1 VQGCGRSPTAALQ
14 HQSAATQGAVLVG
27 RYTESVCKLCRR
39 EGLKLFLKGD
49 RCFTVKCAIEKRNYP
64 PGEHGQRRSKPS
76 EYGLQL
82 REKQKMKRLYGI
94 QEAQF
99 RTYFEMAE
107 RQKGVTGENL
117 VRLLEQRLDNV
128 VHRLGFGASR
138 AQARMLIGHGHVLVN
153 GRRVTI
159 SSFLLRAGDVVEVRP
174 ASRDREVIQVALEG
188 AKKRRIPSWLELD
201 AATFKGTVR
210 SLPSKEE
217 MAIPVQ
223 EQLVVALYS
232 K

>member
-1 VQGCGRSPTAALQ
+1 VARHTDP
-14 HQSAATQGAVLVG
+14 
-27 RYTESVCKLCRR
+27 VCKLCRR
-39 EGLKLFLKGD
+39 EGMKLFLKGD
-49 RCFTVKCAIEKRNYP
+49 RCFSQKCAVEKRNYP
-64 PGEHGQRRSKPS
+64 PGSHGQRRSKPS

-82 REKQKMKRLYGI
+82 REKQKMKRIYGVL
-94 QEAQF
+94 ERQF

-107 RQKGVTGENL
+107 RQKGITGENL

-128 VHRLGFGASR
+128 VHRLGFAASR
-138 AQARMLIGHGHVLVN
+138 AQARTLVLHGHFRLN

-159 SSFLLRAGDVVEVRP
+159 PSVLVRAGDVLEAQPR
-174 ASRDREVIQVALEG
+174 SRDLDVIKAALEG
-188 AKKRRIPSWLELD
+188 AKKRRVPSWLSLD
-201 AATFKGTVR
+201 AANFKGTVLT
-210 SLPSKEE
+210 LPSKEE

>member
-1 VQGCGRSPTAALQ
+1 
-14 HQSAATQGAVLVG
+14 
-27 RYTESVCKLCRR
+27 
-39 EGLKLFLKGD
+39 
-49 RCFTVKCAIEKRNYP
+49 
-64 PGEHGQRRSKPS
+64 
-76 EYGLQL
+76 
-82 REKQKMKRLYGI
+82 MKRIYGI
-94 QEAQF
+94 QETQF
-99 RTYFEMAE
+99 RNYFEMAE
-107 RQKGVTGENL
+107 RQKGITGENL

-138 AQARMLIGHGHVLVN
+138 AQARMLIVHGHMRVN

-159 SSFLLRAGDVVEVRP
+159 PAHLVRAGDVVEVTP
-174 ASRDREVIQVALEG
+174 ASRDREAIKIALEG
-188 AKKRRIPSWLELD
+188 AKKRRVPSWLELD

-210 SLPSKEE
+210 SLPGKEE

>member
-1 VQGCGRSPTAALQ
+1 MARHIGP
-14 HQSAATQGAVLVG
+14 
-27 RYTESVCKLCRR
+27 VCKLCRR

-49 RCFTVKCAIEKRNYP
+49 RCFTLKCAIEKRNYP
-64 PGEHGQRRSKPS
+64 PGAHGQRRSKHS

-94 QEAQF
+94 LETQF
-99 RTYFEMAE
+99 RSYFRMAE
-107 RQKGVTGENL
+107 RQKGITGENL

-128 VHRLGFGASR
+128 VHRLGLGASR
-138 AQARMLIGHGHVLVN
+138 AQARMLIVHGHIRVN

-159 SSFLLRAGDVVEVRP
+159 PSYLLRAGDVVEVQP
-174 ASRDREVIQVALEG
+174 ASREIDGIKAALEG
-188 AKKRRIPSWLELD
+188 AKKRRVPSWLELD
-201 AATFKGTVR
+201 AANFKGTVR

>member
-1 VQGCGRSPTAALQ
+1 MA
-14 HQSAATQGAVLVG
+14 
-27 RYTESVCKLCRR
+27 RYTEPVCKLCRR

-49 RCFTVKCAIEKRNYP
+49 RCFSIKCALEKRNYP
-64 PGEHGQRRSKPS
+64 PGEHGQRRSKAS
-76 EYGLQL
+76 DYGLQL
-82 REKQKMKRLYGI
+82 REKQKMKRIYGVL
-94 QEAQF
+94 ETQF
-99 RTYFEMAE
+99 RTYFKMAA

-128 VHRLGFGASR
+128 VQRLGFGASR
-138 AQARMLIGHGHVLVN
+138 AQARMLIGHGHIQVN

-159 SSFLLRAGDVVEVRP
+159 PSYLLRAGDVVEVAP
-174 ASRDREVIQVALEG
+174 TSRDRDAITAALEG
-188 AKKRRIPSWLELD
+188 AKKRRVPSWLELD
-201 AATFKGTVR
+201 AANFKGTVV
-210 SLPSKEE
+210 SLPSKDE

>member
-1 VQGCGRSPTAALQ
+1 
-14 HQSAATQGAVLVG
+14 VG
-27 RYTESVCKLCRR
+27 RQTDPVCKLCRR

-49 RCFTVKCAIEKRNYP
+49 RCFTLKCAIEKRAYP

-82 REKQKMKRLYGI
+82 REKQKMKRIYGI
-94 QEAQF
+94 QETQF
-99 RTYFEMAE
+99 RNYFEMAE
-107 RQKGVTGENL
+107 RQKGITGENL

-138 AQARMLIGHGHVLVN
+138 AQARMLIVHGHIRVN

-159 SSFLLRAGDVVEVRP
+159 PAHLVRAGDVVEVAP
-174 ASRDREVIQVALEG
+174 ASREREVIKIALEG
-188 AKKRRIPSWLELD
+188 AKKRRVPSWLELD
-201 AATFKGTVR
+201 VATFKGTVR
-210 SLPSKEE
+210 SLPGKEE

>member
-1 VQGCGRSPTAALQ
+1 MARHTDP
-14 HQSAATQGAVLVG
+14 
-27 RYTESVCKLCRR
+27 VCKLCRR

-49 RCFTVKCAIEKRNYP
+49 RCFTLKCAIEKRNYP

-76 EYGLQL
+76 EYGVQL
-82 REKQKMKRLYGI
+82 REKQKMKRIYGVH
-94 QEAQF
+94 ETQF
-99 RTYFEMAE
+99 RNYFEMAA
-107 RQKGVTGENL
+107 RQKGITGENL

-138 AQARMLIGHGHVLVN
+138 PQARMLIGHGHIRVN

-159 SSFLLRAGDVVEVRP
+159 PAYLVRAGDVVEVAP
-174 ASRDREVIQVALEG
+174 ASRDREAIKIALEG
-188 AKKRRIPSWLELD
+188 AKKRRVPSWLELD
-201 AATFKGTVR
+201 AASFKGTVR
-210 SLPSKEE
+210 TLPSKEE

>member
-1 VQGCGRSPTAALQ
+1 MARHIDP
-14 HQSAATQGAVLVG
+14 
-27 RYTESVCKLCRR
+27 VCKLCRR
-39 EGLKLFLKGD
+39 EGMKLFLKGD
-49 RCFTVKCAIEKRNYP
+49 RCFTLKCAIEKRNYP
-64 PGEHGQRRSKPS
+64 PGDHGQRRSKPS

-82 REKQKMKRLYGI
+82 REKQKMKRIYGVH
-94 QEAQF
+94 ETQF
-99 RTYFEMAE
+99 RNYFEMAA
-107 RQKGVTGENL
+107 RQKGITGENL

-138 AQARMLIGHGHVLVN
+138 PQARMLIGHGHIRVN

-159 SSFLLRAGDVVEVRP
+159 PAYLVRAGDVVEVTP
-174 ASRDREVIQVALEG
+174 ASRDREAIKVALEG
-188 AKKRRIPSWLELD
+188 AKKRRVPTWLELD
-201 AATFKGTVR
+201 AANFKGTVR
-210 SLPSKEE
+210 TLPSKEE

>member
-1 VQGCGRSPTAALQ
+1 MARHTNP
-14 HQSAATQGAVLVG
+14 
-27 RYTESVCKLCRR
+27 VCKLCRR
-39 EGLKLFLKGD
+39 EGMKLFLKGD
-49 RCFTVKCAIEKRNYP
+49 RCFTVKCAVEKRNYP

-82 REKQKMKRLYGI
+82 REKQKMKRIYGVL
-94 QEAQF
+94 EAQF
-99 RTYFEMAE
+99 RTYFEMAA

-117 VRLLEQRLDNV
+117 VRLLEQRLDNI
-128 VHRLGFGASR
+128 VHRLGFAASR
-138 AQARMLIGHGHVLVN
+138 AQARVLVRHGHFRVN

-159 SSFLLRAGDVVEVRP
+159 PSVLLKAGDVVEVQP
-174 ASRDREVIQVALEG
+174 KSRELAEIAGALEG
-188 AKKRRIPSWLELD
+188 AKKRRVPAWLEMD
-201 AATFKGTVR
+201 AGNFKATVR
-210 SLPSKEE
+210 TLPSKEE

>member
-1 VQGCGRSPTAALQ
+1 VA
-14 HQSAATQGAVLVG
+14 
-27 RYTESVCKLCRR
+27 RYTDPVCKLCRR
-39 EGLKLFLKGD
+39 EGTKLFLKGD
-49 RCFTVKCAIEKRNYP
+49 RCFTQKCAIEKRNYP
-64 PGEHGQRRSKPS
+64 PGEHGQRRTKAS

-82 REKQKMKRLYGI
+82 REKQKMKRIYGL
-94 QEAQF
+94 QERQF
-99 RTYFEMAE
+99 RRYFEMAE

-138 AQARMLIGHGHVLVN
+138 AQARMLIGHGHLRVN

-159 SSFLLRAGDVVEVRP
+159 SSTLLRAGDVIEVAP
-174 ASRDREVIQVALEG
+174 ASRDREDVKAALEG
-188 AKKRRIPSWLELD
+188 AKKRRVPSWLELD
-201 AATFKGTVR
+201 AAAFKGTVR

-217 MAIPVQ
+217 LAIPVQ

>member
-1 VQGCGRSPTAALQ
+1 VA
-14 HQSAATQGAVLVG
+14 
-27 RYTESVCKLCRR
+27 RYTNPVCKLCRR
-39 EGLKLFLKGD
+39 EGMKLFLKGD
-49 RCFTVKCAIEKRNYP
+49 RCFTVKCAVEKRNYP

-82 REKQKMKRLYGI
+82 REKQKMKRIYGVL
-94 QEAQF
+94 ETQF
-99 RTYFEMAE
+99 RTYFEMAA

-117 VRLLEQRLDNV
+117 VRLLEQRLDNI
-128 VHRLGFGASR
+128 VHRLGFAASR
-138 AQARMLIGHGHVLVN
+138 AQARVLVRHGHFRVN

-159 SSFLLRAGDVVEVRP
+159 PSVLLKAGDVVEVQP
-174 ASRDREVIQVALEG
+174 KSRELTEIAGALEG
-188 AKKRRIPSWLELD
+188 AKKRRVPAWLEMD
-201 AATFKGTVR
+201 AGNFKATVR
-210 SLPSKEE
+210 TLPSKEE

>member
-1 VQGCGRSPTAALQ
+1 MARHIGP
-14 HQSAATQGAVLVG
+14 
-27 RYTESVCKLCRR
+27 VCKLCRR

-49 RCFTVKCAIEKRNYP
+49 RCFTLKCAIEKRNYP
-64 PGEHGQRRSKPS
+64 PGAHGQRRSKHS

-94 QEAQF
+94 LETQF
-99 RTYFEMAE
+99 RSYFRMAE
-107 RQKGVTGENL
+107 RQKGITGENL

-128 VHRLGFGASR
+128 VHRLGLGASR
-138 AQARMLIGHGHVLVN
+138 AQARMLIVHGHIRVN

-159 SSFLLRAGDVVEVRP
+159 PSYLLRAGDVVEIQP
-174 ASRDREVIQVALEG
+174 ASREIEGIKAALEG
-188 AKKRRIPSWLELD
+188 AKKRRVPSWLELD
-201 AATFKGTVR
+201 AANFKGTVR

>member
-1 VQGCGRSPTAALQ
+1 VARQTNP
-14 HQSAATQGAVLVG
+14 
-27 RYTESVCKLCRR
+27 VCKLCRR
-39 EGLKLFLKGD
+39 EGMKLFLKGD
-49 RCFTVKCAIEKRNYP
+49 RCFTVKCAVEKRNYP

-82 REKQKMKRLYGI
+82 REKQKMKRIYGVL
-94 QEAQF
+94 EAQF
-99 RTYFEMAE
+99 RTYFEMAA

-117 VRLLEQRLDNV
+117 VRLLEQRLDNI
-128 VHRLGFGASR
+128 VHRLGFAASR
-138 AQARMLIGHGHVLVN
+138 AQARVLVRHGHFRVN

-159 SSFLLRAGDVVEVRP
+159 PSALLKAGDVVEVQP
-174 ASRDREVIQVALEG
+174 KSRELTEIAGALEG
-188 AKKRRIPSWLELD
+188 AKKRRVPAWLEMD
-201 AATFKGTVR
+201 AGNFKATVR
-210 SLPSKEE
+210 TLPSKEE

>member
-1 VQGCGRSPTAALQ
+1 
-14 HQSAATQGAVLVG
+14 VG
-27 RYTESVCKLCRR
+27 RQIDPVCKLCRR
-39 EGLKLFLKGD
+39 EGMKLFLKGD
-49 RCFTVKCAIEKRNYP
+49 RCYSLKCAIEKRNYP
-64 PGEHGQRRSKPS
+64 PGDHGQRRSKPS

-82 REKQKMKRLYGI
+82 REKQKMKRIYGI
-94 QEAQF
+94 QETQF
-99 RTYFEMAE
+99 RNYFEMAE
-107 RQKGVTGENL
+107 RQKGITGENL

-138 AQARMLIGHGHVLVN
+138 AQARMLIVHGHMRVN

-159 SSFLLRAGDVVEVRP
+159 PAHLVRAGDVVEVTP
-174 ASRDREVIQVALEG
+174 ASRDREAIKIALEG
-188 AKKRRIPSWLELD
+188 AKKRRVPSWLELD

-210 SLPSKEE
+210 SLPGKEE

>member
-1 VQGCGRSPTAALQ
+1 MAR
-14 HQSAATQGAVLVG
+14 H
-27 RYTESVCKLCRR
+27 TEPVCKLCRR
-39 EGLKLFLKGD
+39 ETMKLFLKGD
-49 RCFTVKCAIEKRNYP
+49 RCFSVKCAIEKRNYP
-64 PGEHGQRRSKPS
+64 PGQHGQRRSKPS
-76 EYGLQL
+76 DYGLQL

-94 QEAQF
+94 LERQF

-138 AQARMLIGHGHVLVN
+138 AQARLLIGQGHILVN
-153 GRRVTI
+153 TRRVTI
-159 SSFLLRAGDVVEVRP
+159 PSYLLRAGDIVEVAPR
-174 ASRDREVIQVALEG
+174 SRDREVIQAALEG
-188 AKKRRIPSWLELD
+188 AKKRRVPSWLELD
-201 AATFKGTVR
+201 AANFKGTVR
-210 SLPSKEE
+210 NLPSKEE
-217 MAIPVQ
+217 MAVPVQ

>member
-1 VQGCGRSPTAALQ
+1 VA
-14 HQSAATQGAVLVG
+14 
-27 RYTESVCKLCRR
+27 RYTNAVCKLCRR
-39 EGLKLFLKGD
+39 EGMKLFLKGD
-49 RCFTVKCAIEKRNYP
+49 RCFTIKCAVDKRNYP

-82 REKQKMKRLYGI
+82 REKQKMKRIYGVL
-94 QEAQF
+94 ETQF

-117 VRLLEQRLDNV
+117 VRLLEQRLDNIL
-128 VHRLGFGASR
+128 HRLGFAASR
-138 AQARMLIGHGHVLVN
+138 AQARVLVRHGHFRVN

-159 SSFLLRAGDVVEVRP
+159 PSALLKAGDVVDVQP
-174 ASRDREVIQVALEG
+174 KSRESTEIAGALEG
-188 AKKRRIPSWLELD
+188 AKKRRVPAWLELD
-201 AATFKGTVR
+201 AGNFRGTVR
-210 SLPSKEE
+210 TLPSKEE

>member
-1 VQGCGRSPTAALQ
+1 MARHTDP
-14 HQSAATQGAVLVG
+14 
-27 RYTESVCKLCRR
+27 VCKLCRR

-49 RCFTVKCAIEKRNYP
+49 RCFTLKCAIEKRNYP

-82 REKQKMKRLYGI
+82 REKQKMKRIYGVH
-94 QEAQF
+94 ETQF
-99 RTYFEMAE
+99 RNYFEMAA
-107 RQKGVTGENL
+107 RQKGITGENL

-138 AQARMLIGHGHVLVN
+138 PQARLLVGHGHIRVN
-153 GRRVTI
+153 DRRVTI
-159 SSFLLRAGDVVEVRP
+159 PAYLVRAGDVVEVTP
-174 ASRDREVIQVALEG
+174 ASRDREAIKVALEG
-188 AKKRRIPSWLELD
+188 AKKRRVPSWLELD
-201 AATFKGTVR
+201 AANFKGTVR
-210 SLPSKEE
+210 TLPSKEE

>member
-1 VQGCGRSPTAALQ
+1 MGRHTDP
-14 HQSAATQGAVLVG
+14 
-27 RYTESVCKLCRR
+27 VCKLCRR

-49 RCFTVKCAIEKRNYP
+49 RCFTLKCAIEKRNYP

-82 REKQKMKRLYGI
+82 REKQKMKRIYGI
-94 QEAQF
+94 HETQF
-99 RTYFEMAE
+99 RNYFEMAE
-107 RQKGVTGENL
+107 RQKGITGENL

-138 AQARMLIGHGHVLVN
+138 AQARMLVGHGHIRVN

-159 SSFLLRAGDVVEVRP
+159 PAYLVRAGDVVEVAP
-174 ASRDREVIQVALEG
+174 ASRDREAIKIALEG
-188 AKKRRIPSWLELD
+188 AKKRRVPSWLELD
-201 AATFKGTVR
+201 AADFKGTVR

-217 MAIPVQ
+217 TAIPVQ

>member
-1 VQGCGRSPTAALQ
+1 
-14 HQSAATQGAVLVG
+14 VG
-27 RYTESVCKLCRR
+27 RQTDPVCKLCRR

-49 RCFTVKCAIEKRNYP
+49 RCFTLKCAIEKRAYP

-82 REKQKMKRLYGI
+82 REKQKMKRIYGI
-94 QEAQF
+94 QETQF
-99 RTYFEMAE
+99 RNYFEMAE
-107 RQKGVTGENL
+107 RQKGITGENL

-138 AQARMLIGHGHVLVN
+138 AQARMLIVHGHIRVN

-159 SSFLLRAGDVVEVRP
+159 PAHLVRAGDVVEVAP
-174 ASRDREVIQVALEG
+174 ASREREVIKIALEG
-188 AKKRRIPSWLELD
+188 AKKRRVPSWLELD

-210 SLPSKEE
+210 SLPGKEE

>member
-1 VQGCGRSPTAALQ
+1 MARHIDP
-14 HQSAATQGAVLVG
+14 
-27 RYTESVCKLCRR
+27 VCKLCRR
-39 EGLKLFLKGD
+39 EGMKLFLKGD
-49 RCFTVKCAIEKRNYP
+49 RCFSQKCAIEKRNYP

-82 REKQKMKRLYGI
+82 REKQKMKRIYGVL
-94 QEAQF
+94 ETQF

-128 VHRLGFGASR
+128 VHRLGFAASR
-138 AQARMLIGHGHVLVN
+138 AQARTLVRHGHFRVN

-159 SSFLLRAGDVVEVRP
+159 PSVLLRAGDVVEAQP
-174 ASRDREVIQVALEG
+174 QSRDLDVLKFALEG
-188 AKKRRIPSWLELD
+188 ARKRRVPSWLELD
-201 AATFKGTVR
+201 AANFTGRVLT
-210 SLPSKEE
+210 LPSKEE

>member
-1 VQGCGRSPTAALQ
+1 MARHTNP
-14 HQSAATQGAVLVG
+14 
-27 RYTESVCKLCRR
+27 VCKLCRR
-39 EGLKLFLKGD
+39 EGMKLFLKGD
-49 RCFTVKCAIEKRNYP
+49 RCFTVKCAVEKRNYP

-82 REKQKMKRLYGI
+82 REKQKMKRIYGVL
-94 QEAQF
+94 EAQF
-99 RTYFEMAE
+99 RTYFEMAA

-117 VRLLEQRLDNV
+117 VRLLEQRLDNI
-128 VHRLGFGASR
+128 VHRLGFAASR
-138 AQARMLIGHGHVLVN
+138 AQARVLVRHGHFRVN

-159 SSFLLRAGDVVEVRP
+159 PSALLKAGDVVEVQP
-174 ASRDREVIQVALEG
+174 KSRELTEIAGAIEG
-188 AKKRRIPSWLELD
+188 AKKRRVPAWLEMD
-201 AATFKGTVR
+201 AANFKATVR
-210 SLPSKEE
+210 TLPSKEE

>member
-1 VQGCGRSPTAALQ
+1 VA
-14 HQSAATQGAVLVG
+14 
-27 RYTESVCKLCRR
+27 RYTNPVCKLCRR
-39 EGLKLFLKGD
+39 EGMKLFLKGD
-49 RCFTVKCAIEKRNYP
+49 RCFTVKCAVEKRNYP
-64 PGEHGQRRSKPS
+64 PGQHGQRRSKPS

-82 REKQKMKRLYGI
+82 REKQKMKRIYGVL
-94 QEAQF
+94 ETQF
-99 RTYFEMAE
+99 RNYFEMAE

-128 VHRLGFGASR
+128 LHRLGFAASR
-138 AQARMLIGHGHVLVN
+138 AQARVMVRHGHFRVN

-159 SSFLLRAGDVVEVRP
+159 SSFLLKAGDVVDVQP
-174 ASRDREVIQVALEG
+174 KSRESGEIAAALEG
-188 AKKRRIPSWLELD
+188 AKKRRVPAWLELD
-201 AATFKGTVR
+201 AGNFKGTVR
-210 SLPSKEE
+210 TLPSKEE